1 MKEIINKMLDSLTH
15 AYQPIVNIH
24 TGKSIGFEALLRNF
38 LESGFENIDS
48 VFNYAY
54 ANDSLFTLDINLRK
68 KAIQK
73 IKNSDIFQNDTLLFY
88 NLDNRTLTSRDY
100 EFGKTIE
107 FLDELNISP
116 SNICFEVSE
125 KHYLE
130 CSEYLINLLNNY
142 KKQGFSISIDD
153 FGIKFSGLE
162 YIYNFEP
169 DYVKIDR
176 FFISDI
182 NKNHKKRLFVEH
194 IISLCS
200 KLGIKTIAEGIETLG
215 ELKECKEMD
224 FNFAQGYFIE
234 KPQIDLFSL
243 KSVYEH
249 INEIKSTRSQTDTDL
264 ILENLK
270 SIEPININES
280 IINCLYRFKDA
291 SVNLL
296 PVVDNKMRPIGVITE
311 KDLKNYAYSPYGKDL
326 LTNKTYN
333 KPLSAVITK
342 APIVCDTSKIEDIIE
357 SFVQTESVNTKEIP
371 PVLVVQNEKYLGC
384 LDAATIIN
392 IVHKYNLVRV
402 SNQNPLTKL
411 PGNNPIKDYIQEVIN
426 KPNEAAFIYFDIDK
440 FKVYNDTFGFRQGD
454 RIILFLSDILQKTF
468 SQKHYFVGHIGGDD
482 FFVGCDLSK
491 ISFEEVF
498 EKCIKAQDDFKYG
511 SKVFYP
517 KEIIDQGYIRAKD
530 RDGIVKNF
538 GFVSVSFA
546 ILHIAKQSG
555 NLDEEKI
562 SKLLALLKK
571 QAKSLSAFSVA
582 TLLEPSINLFD
593 FYEFKKSH
601 AFNFKQAKWG
611 AKWKQ

>member
-1 MKEIINKMLDSLTH
+1 MNERINKMLDSLTH

-24 TGKSIGFEALLRNF
+24 TGKCIGFEALLRNF

-88 NLDNRTLTSRDY
+88 NLDNRTLTSKDY

-153 FGIKFSGLE
+153 FGVKFSGLE

-200 KLGIKTIAEGIETLG
+200 KLGIKTIAEGIETLE
-215 ELKECKEMD
+215 ELKECKEMG

-342 APIVCDTSKIEDIIE
+342 APIVCATSKIEDIIE
-357 SFVQTESVNTKEIP
+357 SFVQTGSVNTKEIP
-371 PVLVVQNEKYLGC
+371 PVLVVQNEKYIGC

-426 KPNEAAFIYFDIDK
+426 KSNQAAFIYFDIDK

-498 EKCIKAQDDFKYG
+498 EKCIKAQDDFNYG

-517 KEIIDQGYIRAKD
+517 KEIIDQGYIKAKD

-555 NLDEEKI
+555 NPDEEKI

-571 QAKSLSAFSVA
+571 QAKSLSAFSIA
-582 TLLEPSINLFD
+582 TLLEPNINLFD

-601 AFNFKQAKWG
+601 DFSIKQAK
-611 AKWKQ
+611 